1 MRPLSAPLIRCG
13 RAPSFDC
20 VPHYLCLRSS
30 IPLIAPL
37 IRYEICDEVGLYVM
51 DEANI
56 ETHGL
61 VSLPAPSNKLH
72 LNASPEWRRA
82 LLARVTRMVES
93 QKNHACIFM
102 WSLGNES
109 GVGPTHLL
117 MRQWIN
123 ARDPTRP
130 SHYEGLGNCHN
141 GASEVMALRWPR
153 HRPLMPSGGPNLSS
167 EPR

>member
-1 MRPLSAPLIRCG
+1 
-13 RAPSFDC
+13 
-20 VPHYLCLRSS
+20 
-30 IPLIAPL
+30 
-37 IRYEICDEVGLYVM
+37 M

-141 GASEVMALRWPR
+141 GASEVMALGWPR
-153 HRPLMPSGGPNLSS
+153 HRPLMPSDGPNLSS

>member
-1 MRPLSAPLIRCG
+1 
-13 RAPSFDC
+13 
-20 VPHYLCLRSS
+20 
-30 IPLIAPL
+30 LIAPL

-141 GASEVMALRWPR
+141 GASEVMALGWPR
-153 HRPLMPSGGPNLSS
+153 HRPLMPSDRLGIAL
-167 EPR
+167 

>member
-1 MRPLSAPLIRCG
+1 MIAPLI
-13 RAPSFDC
+13 SFDC
-20 VPHYLCLRSS
+20 VPSS
-30 IPLIAPL
+30 SLIAPL

-141 GASEVMALRWPR
+141 GASEVMGLGWPR
-153 HRPLMPSGGPNLSS
+153 HRPLMTSDGPNLSS
-167 EPR
+167 KAPLVALVSLLRPR

>member
-1 MRPLSAPLIRCG
+1 
-13 RAPSFDC
+13 
-20 VPHYLCLRSS
+20 
-30 IPLIAPL
+30 
-37 IRYEICDEVGLYVM
+37 M

>member
-1 MRPLSAPLIRCG
+1 M
-13 RAPSFDC
+13 
-20 VPHYLCLRSS
+20 H
-30 IPLIAPL
+30 L

-117 MRQWIN
+117 MRQWVN

-130 SHYEGLGNCHN
+130 THYEGLGNCHN
-141 GASEVMALRWPR
+141 GASEVMASDGLGWPR
-153 HRPLMPSGGPNLSS
+153 MTSDGLGWPWMASDDLRGDALGWPRPRPLMASDRPCLSS
-167 EPR
+167 RPL